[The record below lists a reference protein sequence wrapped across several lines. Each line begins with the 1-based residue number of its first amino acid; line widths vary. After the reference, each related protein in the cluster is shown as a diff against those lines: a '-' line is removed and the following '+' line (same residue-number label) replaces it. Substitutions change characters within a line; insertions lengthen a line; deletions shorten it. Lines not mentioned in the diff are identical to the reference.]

1 MWRGLKSVAPTSG
14 TSFIRQ
20 EGLLTHSPEL
30 GAEWLNAHRGLEL
43 AWCSMSAFSLLT
55 DSSSLNYFCFIFF
68 CLCCFLLQTHSPHVV
83 ARWMLAAS
91 LQTFTAGDREAER
104 VSFSQCPHFSCLRT
118 PTGPAWD
125 LSLSPEPI
133 PAAGK

>member
-83 ARWMLAAS
+83 ARWMLAA
-91 LQTFTAGDREAER
+91 L
-104 VSFSQCPHFSCLRT
+104 SCLQLFCSTSFPFGAR
-118 PTGPAWD
+118 
-125 LSLSPEPI
+125 LSSSST
-133 PAAGK
+133 ATMW